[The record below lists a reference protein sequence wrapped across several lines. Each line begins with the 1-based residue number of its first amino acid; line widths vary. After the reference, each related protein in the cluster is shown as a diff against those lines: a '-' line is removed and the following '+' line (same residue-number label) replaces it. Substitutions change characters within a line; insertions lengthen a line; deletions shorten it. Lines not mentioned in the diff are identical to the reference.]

1 MSFVVRTVSPIE
13 NLWRVAACST
23 DPAISCD
30 WIHMLSV
37 FLHSESDRRSE
48 PASTRNA
55 HVQERLLTQASSLVS
70 FMQAALP
77 LWRLLPGDTCRLQST
92 CSQRQVVHLV
102 CCVAC
107 LTPGWQIHLTD
118 LEAECSQE
126 RGRKPSEGA
135 ICSPVCLKICCGC
148 TAQLNN
154 LHCALHASTF
164 AISPPAHGIESG
176 QCCQTPCACGLQGS
190 RILDSQQLPAS
201 CLVTNSLRAR

>member
-126 RGRKPSEGA
+126 RGG
-135 ICSPVCLKICCGC
+135 SPQKGQSAHLCVSKYAVGVLPNSTTCIV
-148 TAQLNN
+148 
-154 LHCALHASTF
+154 HCM
-164 AISPPAHGIESG
+164 PAHLLSAHQHMASRVGSAVRPPVLAACKGVESW
-176 QCCQTPCACGLQGS
+176 THS
-190 RILDSQQLPAS
+190 S
-201 CLVTNSLRAR
+201 CLLAVL